1 MKSLNYKLSPITSGG
16 LEVPLLLTFS
26 CTKEWVR
33 NKVKDFI
40 NDLYTNDFAGI
51 IHNDNISNESDIEID
66 LELNGKEDDKEEVE
80 TLAPVVDDEVTI
92 KLLRQDTVCFVTDN
106 D

>member
-16 LEVPLLLTFS
+16 LEVPLL
-26 CTKEWVR
+26 
-33 NKVKDFI
+33 KDFI

-51 IHNDNISNESDIEID
+51 IHNDNTSNESDIEID
-66 LELNGKEDDKEEVE
+66 LELNEKEDDKEEVE

>member
-1 MKSLNYKLSPITSGG
+1 MKSLNYNLSPITSGS

-26 CTKEWVR
+26 CTKEWVW

-40 NDLYTNDFAGI
+40 NDFYTNDFAGI
-51 IHNDNISNESDIEID
+51 IHNDNTSNESDIEID
-66 LELNGKEDDKEEVE
+66 LELNEKEDDKVEVE